1 MRRASRVPGRP
12 PACWMSPGAYGRN
25 RPNQAVKQSIQWSSK
40 ADAWSYSVLNPA
52 RAQGGG
58 LPYAGHTGR
67 WVGYSSIGWPQDA
80 RGCAPSRVSARL
92 LTLPQGICGVSDH
105 RQPSGW
111 PPDERFRRSTP
122 RRIRRWPSH
131 RDLVEFLA
139 RVFRAVKPDDC
150 RHDHEK
156 HRYQQKRSDEG
167 AGGVA

>member
-1 MRRASRVPGRP
+1 MSGSECSPASENLHQPGRK
-12 PACWMSPGAYGRN
+12 A
-25 RPNQAVKQSIQWSSK
+25 SIQWSSK

-58 LPYAGHTGR
+58 PLCRTRRSLGRLFIDWMAAGCPR
-67 WVGYSSIGWPQDA
+67 LCPFA
-80 RGCAPSRVSARL
+80 RFRSAVN
-92 LTLPQGICGVSDH
+92 LPQGICGVSDH
-105 RQPSGW
+105 RQRSGW